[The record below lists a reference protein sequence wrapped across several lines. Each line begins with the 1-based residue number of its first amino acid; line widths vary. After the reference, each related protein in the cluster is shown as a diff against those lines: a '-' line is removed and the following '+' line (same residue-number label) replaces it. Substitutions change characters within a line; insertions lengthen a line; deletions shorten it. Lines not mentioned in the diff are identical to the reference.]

1 MGKHA
6 FWTASFQCLA
16 KSLAERMHSLYCR
29 AKCFMQF
36 MFLLNIIWS
45 DKHSIFILVA
55 SSYCLQGIFYLV
67 IVVHSIMKCVYT
79 MTSHILPLQTWFLIE
94 V

>member
-16 KSLAERMHSLYCR
+16 KSLAERMHSLCCS
-29 AKCFMQF
+29 AKCFMQL

-45 DKHSIFILVA
+45 DKHSIFILIT
-55 SSYCLQGIFYLV
+55 SSYCLQGILYPV
-67 IVVHSIMKCVYT
+67 RVVHSVMKHLYIK
-79 MTSHILPLQTWFLIE
+79 TSHI
-94 V
+94 